1 MSASRNYWPIGIA
14 AFIGLFFIAMVTF
27 VIWSLGHRQDL
38 VAEDYYERD
47 LVYQQTIDATARA
60 NALSFV
66 PLTRDRDGTFQ
77 ITVQPGSTNV
87 RLSLYRPSDKK
98 LDQQIAIDIDP
109 GGRAAWPSSH
119 LPAGRWRATLDW
131 HYDSFTYRTSFDFV
145 N

>member
-47 LVYQQTIDATARA
+47 LVYQQTIDATVRA
-60 NALSFV
+60 NALGFV
-66 PLTRDRDGTFQ
+66 PLARDRDGTFH

-87 RLSLYRPSDKK
+87 RLSLYRPSDKR
-98 LDQQIAIDIDP
+98 LDQQIDIKIEPD
-109 GGRAAWPSSH
+109 GTSSWPSAH
-119 LPAGRWRATLDW
+119 LSPGRWRASLRWQFDHLEYLT
-131 HYDSFTYRTSFDFV
+131 TIDFV
-145 N
+145 Q